1 MTPIKYAAPLDDA
14 SLDDWLAFISQIH
27 PREIELGLERVS
39 RVASRLGLSKPAP
52 KVITVAGTNGKGSTV
67 KTLETVLRASGY
79 STGAYTSPH
88 ILRFSE
94 RIRLQ
99 GEEVADAAIVN
110 CFARIE
116 AQREPES
123 LSYFEF
129 TTLAALMLFADAKVD
144 FALLEVGLG
153 GRLDA
158 VNLID
163 PDCCVITNIALDHED
178 WLGKGRENIGAEKAG
193 ILRAATP
200 FVFCDRDPPASVL
213 ARAASLGVTPLIIDT
228 HFSAHTS
235 TDEWCFEGQSC
246 NGSIQRREALPLPH
260 LFLDNVV
267 GALQALACLN
277 ALPAAEILRNA
288 LRGLHLGGRFE
299 KMRDPGSGRLVI
311 LDAAHNVA
319 AAELLAQRL
328 RASYSAKSPES
339 LPAPGKPLKI
349 RLVLAAMADKNIEDM
364 VRALDPL
371 VDIWYIATFEGA
383 RALAATEIN
392 KRVSSTLPTAEIKF
406 FDAVLPAY
414 RAACDEGPNEK
425 AVVVVTG
432 SFHTLAEVAALPDL
446 GRYELAV
453 E

>member
-1 MTPIKYAAPLDDA
+1 MTPTRHAAPHDNA
-14 SLDDWLAFISQIH
+14 SLDEWLAFISQIH

-88 ILRFSE
+88 ILRFNE
-94 RIRLQ
+94 RIRLE
-99 GEEVADAAIVN
+99 GEDVADAAIVN

-116 AQREPES
+116 AQRDPDS

-213 ARAASLGVTPLIIDT
+213 ARAASLGVTPLLIDT
-228 HFSAHTS
+228 DFNAQKSRG
-235 TDEWCFEGQSC
+235 EWCFEGQSC
-246 NGSIQRREALPLPH
+246 NGSSLRREALPLPH

-277 ALPAAEILRNA
+277 ALPTAEILRNA
-288 LRGLHLGGRFE
+288 LKGLHLGGRFE
-299 KMRDPGSGRLVI
+299 KRRDSGSGRMVI

-319 AAELLAQRL
+319 AAELLAQSL
-328 RASYSAKSPES
+328 RASYSEKSPES
-339 LPAPGKPLKI
+339 LPAQGKPLKI
-349 RLVLAAMADKNIEDM
+349 RLVLAAMADKNIEDI
-364 VRALDPL
+364 VQALDPL
-371 VDIWYIATFEGA
+371 VDIWYIAAFEGA

-392 KRVSSTLPTAEIKF
+392 KRISSTLPNAEIKL
-406 FDAVLPAY
+406 FDSVLPAY
-414 RAACDEGPNEK
+414 RTACDERPNEE

-446 GRYELAV
+446 ARDELAV

>member
-1 MTPIKYAAPLDDA
+1 MTPIKHAAPRDDA

-27 PREIELGLERVS
+27 PHEIELGLERVS
-39 RVASRLGLSKPAP
+39 LVASRLGLSKPAP

-88 ILRFSE
+88 ILRFNE

-110 CFARIE
+110 CFAIE

-163 PDCCVITNIALDHED
+163 ADCCVITNIALDHED

-228 HFSAHTS
+228 HFSAQTS
-235 TDEWCFEGQSC
+235 PGEWYFEGQSC
-246 NGSIQRREALPLPH
+246 NGSSLRRETLPLPH
-260 LFLDNVV
+260 FFLDNVV

-299 KMRDPGSGRLVI
+299 KRRDSGSGRLVI

-319 AAELLAQRL
+319 AAELLAQSL
-328 RASYSAKSPES
+328 RASYSAKIPES
-339 LPAPGKPLKI
+339 LPATDKPLKI

-371 VDIWYIATFEGA
+371 VDIWYIAAFEGA

-406 FDAVLPAY
+406 FDSVLPAY
-414 RAACDEGPNEK
+414 RAACDEGPNEET
-425 AVVVVTG
+425 VVVVTG

>member
-99 GEEVADAAIVN
+99 GEEVADAAIVH

-228 HFSAHTS
+228 HFSAQTS
-235 TDEWCFEGQSC
+235 PGEWCFEGQSC

-299 KMRDPGSGRLVI
+299 KRRDLGSGRLVI

-328 RASYSAKSPES
+328 MASYSAKSPES

-392 KRVSSTLPTAEIKF
+392 KRVSSILPTAEIKF

>member
-1 MTPIKYAAPLDDA
+1 
-14 SLDDWLAFISQIH
+14 
-27 PREIELGLERVS
+27 
-39 RVASRLGLSKPAP
+39 
-52 KVITVAGTNGKGSTV
+52 
-67 KTLETVLRASGY
+67 VLRASGY

-99 GEEVADAAIVN
+99 GEEVADAAIIN

-129 TTLAALMLFADAKVD
+129 TTLAALMLFADAEVD

-267 GALQALACLN
+267 GALQALTCLN

-299 KMRDPGSGRLVI
+299 KRRDLGSGRLVI

-328 RASYSAKSPES
+328 MASYSAKSPES

-371 VDIWYIATFEGA
+371 VDIWYIAAFEGA

>member
-1 MTPIKYAAPLDDA
+1 VTPIKYAAPRDDA

-213 ARAASLGVTPLIIDT
+213 ARAASLGVTPLIIDA

-260 LFLDNVV
+260 LLLDNVV

-299 KMRDPGSGRLVI
+299 KRRDLGSGRLVI

-328 RASYSAKSPES
+328 RASSLAKSPES
-339 LPAPGKPLKI
+339 LPAPVKPLKI

-371 VDIWYIATFEGA
+371 VDIWYIAAFEGA

>member
-1 MTPIKYAAPLDDA
+1 MTPIKHAAPRDDA

-178 WLGKGRENIGAEKAG
+178 WLGKGRESIGAEKAG
-193 ILRAATP
+193 ILRAATS

-228 HFSAHTS
+228 HFSAQAS
-235 TDEWCFEGQSC
+235 PGEWCFEGQSC

-277 ALPAAEILRNA
+277 ALPAAEILRNP
-288 LRGLHLGGRFE
+288 LRGLHLDGRFE
-299 KMRDPGSGRLVI
+299 KRRDLGSGRLVI

-328 RASYSAKSPES
+328 RASSSAKSPES

-371 VDIWYIATFEGA
+371 VDIWYIAAFEGA

-406 FDAVLPAY
+406 FDSVLPAY
-414 RAACDEGPNEK
+414 RAACDEGPNEE

>member
-1 MTPIKYAAPLDDA
+1 M
-14 SLDDWLAFISQIH
+14 
-27 PREIELGLERVS
+27 
-39 RVASRLGLSKPAP
+39 
-52 KVITVAGTNGKGSTV
+52 
-67 KTLETVLRASGY
+67 
-79 STGAYTSPH
+79 
-88 ILRFSE
+88 
-94 RIRLQ
+94 
-99 GEEVADAAIVN
+99 ADAAIVN

-144 FALLEVGLG
+144 FALLEVGLC

-228 HFSAHTS
+228 HFSAQTS
-235 TDEWCFEGQSC
+235 PDEWCFEGQSC

-299 KMRDPGSGRLVI
+299 KRRDPGSGRLVI

-371 VDIWYIATFEGA
+371 VDIWYIAAFEGA

-392 KRVSSTLPTAEIKF
+392 KRVSSTLPNAEIKL
-406 FDAVLPAY
+406 FDSVLPAY
-414 RAACDEGPNEK
+414 RAACNERPNED

-446 GRYELAV
+446 ARDELAV

>member
-88 ILRFSE
+88 ILRFNE

-200 FVFCDRDPPASVL
+200 FVFCDRDPPASGL

-228 HFSAHTS
+228 HFSAHPS

-267 GALQALACLN
+267 GALQALVCLN

-299 KMRDPGSGRLVI
+299 KRRDLGSGRLVI

-328 RASYSAKSPES
+328 MASYSAKSPES

>member
-1 MTPIKYAAPLDDA
+1 MTPIKHAAPRDDA
-14 SLDDWLAFISQIH
+14 SLDDWLAFIPQIH
-27 PREIELGLERVS
+27 PREVELGLERVS

-88 ILRFSE
+88 ILRFNE
-94 RIRLQ
+94 RIRVQ
-99 GEEVADAAIVN
+99 GENVADAAIVN

-116 AQREPES
+116 AQRQPES

-163 PDCCVITNIALDHED
+163 PDCCIITNIALDHED

-228 HFSAHTS
+228 HFSAQTS
-235 TDEWCFEGQSC
+235 PGEWCFEGQSC

-267 GALQALACLN
+267 GALQALTCLN

-299 KMRDPGSGRLVI
+299 KRRDLGSGRLVI

-328 RASYSAKSPES
+328 RASYSAKSSES

-349 RLVLAAMADKNIEDM
+349 RLVLAAMADKNIEDI

-371 VDIWYIATFEGA
+371 VDIWYIAAFDGA

>member
-1 MTPIKYAAPLDDA
+1 VTPIKHAAPRDDA

-27 PREIELGLERVS
+27 LREIELGLERVS
-39 RVASRLGLSKPAP
+39 LVASRLGLSKPAP

-178 WLGKGRENIGAEKAG
+178 WLGKGRESIGAEKAG

-213 ARAASLGVTPLIIDT
+213 ARAASLGVTPLIIDA
-228 HFSAHTS
+228 HFSAQTS
-235 TDEWCFEGQSC
+235 PGEWCFEGQSC

-277 ALPAAEILRNA
+277 ALPAAEILRNP
-288 LRGLHLGGRFE
+288 LRGLHLDGRFE
-299 KMRDPGSGRLVI
+299 KRRDLGSGRLVI

-328 RASYSAKSPES
+328 RASSSAKSPES
-339 LPAPGKPLKI
+339 LPAP
-349 RLVLAAMADKNIEDM
+349 
-364 VRALDPL
+364 
-371 VDIWYIATFEGA
+371 
-383 RALAATEIN
+383 
-392 KRVSSTLPTAEIKF
+392 VSHSKF
-406 FDAVLPAY
+406 A
-414 RAACDEGPNEK
+414 
-425 AVVVVTG
+425 
-432 SFHTLAEVAALPDL
+432 
-446 GRYELAV
+446 
-453 E
+453 